1 MSERQDDNQLDR
13 RKFLALLG
21 AAGAY
26 VPPALVGLLHSQTAV
41 AQTLSSSLIS
51 QALPPTIACSLIE
64 SSKSLSGSESE
75 TSKCVTT
82 HYAIADTFIRR
93 EAPNTNEGAN
103 PLIRVGVE
111 PVSRGL
117 VLFNRDQVYRSY
129 FPGASAQLVLHI
141 ANNHNN
147 WGQFDNRTVSVFPL
161 LESFAEGNG
170 KQSGLPGSQA
180 VRGTGA
186 GATWNSPE
194 DPNVFDN
201 SVRGAARQWRGGERV
216 GDRTAP
222 PVVHINQVEGV
233 DVVWDVTA
241 DLASGLPI
249 VGWLIAVDAEM
260 DGHDNDDEQE
270 GKRVP
275 NGFDRNEGGTV
286 EYYSNEGA
294 AAAGFPLTWG
304 PRLIIG

>member
-1 MSERQDDNQLDR
+1 MSEQNDNQVDR

-26 VPPALVGLLHSQTAV
+26 VPPALVGLLHPQGVA
-41 AQTLSSSLIS
+41 AQTPSSSSALSDLIWQCNITS
-51 QALPPTIACSLIE
+51 ASTIE
-64 SSKSLSGSESE
+64 GE
-75 TSKCVTT
+75 TTICTAT
-82 HYAIADTFIRR
+82 LLAQADTFIRR

-103 PLIRVGVE
+103 PFIRVGVE

-117 VLFNRDQVYRSY
+117 VLFDRNDLYSWYAPGKQVS
-129 FPGASAQLVLHI
+129 LVLRI

-147 WGQFDNRTVSVFPL
+147 WGQFDNRTVSVYPL
-161 LESFAEGNG
+161 LEAFAEGNG
-170 KQSGLPGSQA
+170 KQSGLQGAQQ

-201 SVRGAARQWRGGERV
+201 SLRGVARQWRGGERI
-216 GDRTAP
+216 GPRLAQ
-222 PVVHINQVEGV
+222 PVVHVNQVEGV
-233 DVVWDVTA
+233 DVTWDVTA
-241 DLASGLPI
+241 DVAAGMP
-249 VGWLIAVDAEM
+249 VAGWLIAVDSEF

-275 NGFDRNEGGTV
+275 NGFDRGEGGTV
-286 EYYSNEGA
+286 EYYSTEGA
-294 AAAGFPLTWG
+294 AAAGHRIDWA
-304 PRLIIG
+304 PRLVIVG

>member
-1 MSERQDDNQLDR
+1 MSESQNDNQVDR

-26 VPPALVGLLHSQTAV
+26 VPPALVGLLNSQTVA
-41 AQTLSSSLIS
+41 AQT
-51 QALPPTIACSLIE
+51 T
-64 SSKSLSGSESE
+64 SGSISAPRDVFRSCVIASTEGESAN
-75 TSKCVTT
+75 CTT
-82 HYAIADTFIRR
+82 TLIAAADTFIRR

-103 PLIRVGVE
+103 PFIRVGVE

-117 VLFNRDQVYRSY
+117 VLFDRNDLYTWY
-129 FPGASAQLVLHI
+129 TPGARVELVLRI

-147 WGQFDNRTVSVFPL
+147 WGQLDNRTVSVFPL
-161 LESFAEGNG
+161 LEAFVEGNG
-170 KQSGLPGSQA
+170 KQSGMPGSQQ

-201 SVRGAARQWRGGERV
+201 TVRGSSRQWRGGERI
-216 GDRTAP
+216 GPRLAS
-222 PVVHINQVEGV
+222 PVVHVNQVEGV
-233 DVVWDVTA
+233 DVVWDVSA
-241 DLASGLPI
+241 DVAAGMPI
-249 VGWLIAVDAEM
+249 AGWLIAVDSEF

-275 NGFDRNEGGTV
+275 NGFDRGEGGTV
-286 EYYSNEGA
+286 EYYSTEGA
-294 AAAGFPLTWG
+294 AAAGYRREWS
-304 PRLIIG
+304 PRLVISE